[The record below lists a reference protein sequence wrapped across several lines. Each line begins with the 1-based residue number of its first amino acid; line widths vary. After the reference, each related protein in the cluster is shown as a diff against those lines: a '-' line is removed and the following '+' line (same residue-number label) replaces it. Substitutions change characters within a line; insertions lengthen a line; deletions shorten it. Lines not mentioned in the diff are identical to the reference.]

1 MERLIEKT
9 IQTTTTLTTSED
21 GAHTYSFSKQIENI
35 QGKQGIFI
43 LLYPTRDVDNCH
55 VEDHTNLHILNHM
68 IELGLNS
75 YTVINLFSRVTKSRL
90 STRGLTID
98 KENLHFIQE
107 EIFGNINTENTQVI
121 IACGNTNPTS
131 YAVNRSKQHV
141 LETWNRSQ
149 PGQGLYQL
157 CTNGVPKD
165 SIGTHPLFLGIRH
178 GNSAWRLE
186 TYPQQAELS
195 RLKKMTTEKQPGSQA
210 DKKTAKASNRS
221 TAKTPKKK

>member
-21 GAHTYSFSKQIENI
+21 GAHTYSFSKRIENI

-98 KENLHFIQE
+98 KKTFI
-107 EIFGNINTENTQVI
+107 
-121 IACGNTNPTS
+121 
-131 YAVNRSKQHV
+131 
-141 LETWNRSQ
+141 
-149 PGQGLYQL
+149 
-157 CTNGVPKD
+157 
-165 SIGTHPLFLGIRH
+165 
-178 GNSAWRLE
+178 
-186 TYPQQAELS
+186 LS
-195 RLKKMTTEKQPGSQA
+195 RK
-210 DKKTAKASNRS
+210 RS
-221 TAKTPKKK
+221 SAISIRKIPK